1 MISLAVIVLLSY
13 VVGSIPGSLWVGKLM
28 HGVDVREH
36 GSGNAGATNV
46 FRVLGWKAGV
56 LATLVDVGK
65 GFLAAGMIA
74 EYVRI
79 DGLPQNLPF
88 WRIETVTQ
96 LVAGMAAIGGH
107 MFPVFAGFRG
117 GKGMNTAMGILL
129 AITPVSIS
137 VSVAV
142 FIFVLLARKAVSLA
156 SMTAAIAFPISV
168 GVRKYFLGIDQLDAS
183 LFILSI
189 LIAIGLIWAHRSNI
203 RRLIDGTENRVGTFR
218 PARGMLGRGELSKT
232 Q

>member
-1 MISLAVIVLLSY
+1 MLSITVIVILSY
-13 VVGSIPGSLWVGKLM
+13 FVGSIPGSLWVGQVL
-28 HGVDVREH
+28 HGIDVREH

-65 GFLAAGMIA
+65 GFLAAGVIA
-74 EYVRI
+74 VYVRL

-88 WRIETVTQ
+88 WSIDTVTQ
-96 LVAGMAAIGGH
+96 LLAGMAAIGGH
-107 MFPVFAGFRG
+107 MFPVFARFKG
-117 GKGMNTAMGILL
+117 GKGMNTSMGILL

-142 FIFVLLARKAVSLA
+142 FILVLLARKAVSLA
-156 SMTAAIAFPISV
+156 SMTAAVAFPISV

-203 RRLIDGTENRVGTFR
+203 QRLANGTENRIGTFR
-218 PARGMLGRGELSKT
+218 PARGMLGRGELQQT
-232 Q
+232 R